1 MVNVIYTHNYYV
13 YTYRGGEGAT
23 SRRLFLGW
31 RARVPSTHR
40 AKGMRLAAINAELA
54 ERKKEGKRK
63 ALDSFANYQK
73 TSGKIYMPFVSPLSG
88 ETERGSLV
96 PWKITERNQTA
107 KTVLAVSF
115 DLG

>member
-1 MVNVIYTHNYYV
+1 MPPIPPKQKGKKMIDVKALSAQELEAQRKISDLAI
-13 YTYRGGEGAT
+13 RKSAEG
-23 SRRLFLGW
+23 
-31 RARVPSTHR
+31 
-40 AKGMRLAAINAELA
+40 KRLAAINAELA

-73 TSGKIYMPFVSPLSG
+73 TSGKVYMPFISPLSG
-88 ETERGSLV
+88 ETERGILV
-96 PWKITERNQTA
+96 PWKITKRDQTA

>member
-1 MVNVIYTHNYYV
+1 MIDVKALSAQELEAQRKISEAAIK
-13 YTYRGGEGAT
+13 RSAEG
-23 SRRLFLGW
+23 
-31 RARVPSTHR
+31 V
-40 AKGMRLAAINAELA
+40 RLAAINAELA
-54 ERKKEGKRK
+54 ERKKIGKRK

-73 TSGKIYMPFVSPLSG
+73 TSGKVYMPFVSPLSG

>member
-1 MVNVIYTHNYYV
+1 MIDVKVLSAQELEAQRKLSKTIIDNSA
-13 YTYRGGEGAT
+13 E
-23 SRRLFLGW
+23 
-31 RARVPSTHR
+31 
-40 AKGMRLAAINAELA
+40 GMRLAAINAELA

-63 ALDSFANYQK
+63 ALIAYTDYRKLN
-73 TSGKIYMPFVSPLSG
+73 GKMYMPYVNPLSG

-107 KTVLAVSF
+107 KTVVAVSF

>member
-1 MVNVIYTHNYYV
+1 MIDVKALSAQELEAQRKISEAAIK
-13 YTYRGGEGAT
+13 RSKE
-23 SRRLFLGW
+23 
-31 RARVPSTHR
+31 
-40 AKGMRLAAINAELA
+40 GMRLAAINAELA

-63 ALDSFANYQK
+63 AFTAYTEYRKLN
-73 TSGKIYMPFVSPLSG
+73 GKVYMPFVSPLSG

-107 KTVLAVSF
+107 KTVVAVSF

>member
-1 MVNVIYTHNYYV
+1 LPNKENKMIDVKALSAQELEAQRKISEAAIKLSA
-13 YTYRGGEGAT
+13 EG
-23 SRRLFLGW
+23 
-31 RARVPSTHR
+31 V
-40 AKGMRLAAINAELA
+40 RLAAINAELA

-63 ALDSFANYQK
+63 ALIAYTDYRKLN
-73 TSGKIYMPFVSPLSG
+73 GKMYMPYINPLSG

-107 KTVLAVSF
+107 KTVVAVSF

>member
-1 MVNVIYTHNYYV
+1 MQW
-13 YTYRGGEGAT
+13 RGGIAQQGKKMIDVKALSAQELEAQRKI
-23 SRRLFLGW
+23 SEAAIKR
-31 RARVPSTHR
+31 S
-40 AKGMRLAAINAELA
+40 KEGMRLAAINAELA
-54 ERKKEGKRK
+54 ERKKIGKRK

-73 TSGKIYMPFVSPLSG
+73 TSGKVYMPFVSPLSG
-88 ETERGSLV
+88 ETERGILV